1 MVKMTATVQSH
12 FPFTLHIL
20 TWRSLWATHT
30 ANATVTMTATV
41 TALKGVISIVYKQSS
56 EQWQRKRR
64 NQEGPG
70 WVEDS
75 AMTPST
81 RVAREEG
88 VKTEREVN
96 TSSDSRCP
104 SRQFVE
110 LQEQSQ
116 IRQCSVLHHL
126 HMHIPDFIIISCSTL
141 LLSSFPVCTIIHTYN
156 TMPFCSVVSLFR
168 CCSILLLRTCIYYL
182 VHFL

>member
-1 MVKMTATVQSH
+1 
-12 FPFTLHIL
+12 
-20 TWRSLWATHT
+20 
-30 ANATVTMTATV
+30 
-41 TALKGVISIVYKQSS
+41 
-56 EQWQRKRR
+56 
-64 NQEGPG
+64 
-70 WVEDS
+70 
-75 AMTPST
+75 MTPST

-126 HMHIPDFIIISCSTL
+126 HLHIPDFIIISCSTL
-141 LLSSFPVCTIIHTYN
+141 LLSSFPVCTIIHHLFPYSHLQHN
-156 TMPFCSVVSLFR
+156 AFLFR
-168 CCSILLLRTCIYYL
+168 CILVPLL
-182 VHFL
+182 